1 MGSGGPC
8 YWGAPHF
15 GGQGT
20 RRWAWPPEKAW
31 SPEGAWP
38 LFVGVVSIDG
48 RVLIAEGAGPT
59 GATPGPGA
67 WLRWVAWLLA
77 AVGVAYRH
85 GGRGF
90 PVGAPARGGSFLG
103 RARAAAAAPP
113 PSGRARAGRGRR
125 RRRRRRKGAGRGG
138 PAVPRGGGHGGAA
151 AAAPGPE
158 QAPRYQEWILDT
170 IDSLRSRKARP
181 DLERICRMV
190 RRRHGP
196 EPERTRAELEKLI
209 QQRAV
214 LRVSYKG
221 SISYRNAARVQP
233 PRRPPPPARRPP
245 PVSLRD
251 TARLLG
257 GDGRL
262 TRGRLQGRG
271 GPPAPPGAAAPRAA
285 PPAKGL
291 RPGGGGLPA
300 HGPLKRR
307 GPSGSPTEQCPRRW
321 RGLSPRCRCP
331 QAGRAPG
338 RRGGPVQLHGRAQGQ
353 GVDPVE
359 WSVRDVV
366 EYFTEAGFPEQAGA
380 FQEQEIDGKSLLL
393 MQRAD
398 VLTGLSIRLGPALKI
413 YEYHVK
419 LLQRS
424 HFQDEEPP
432 PGALPGL
439 RDPPRAAGTPPD
451 PRGHPKPVGTP
462 RYLGGLLPPP
472 AAAHRD
478 FGGGRGSWGS
488 HLTLGVPPLFGGVPS
503 LFWGGSC
510 LSLGSHLSFEG
521 SRLAFEGGLISLL
534 GENPIFLLGVPPLF
548 ERGRQAR
555 AFRSAHAL

>member
-1 MGSGGPC
+1 M
-8 YWGAPHF
+8 
-15 GGQGT
+15 
-20 RRWAWPPEKAW
+20 
-31 SPEGAWP
+31 
-38 LFVGVVSIDG
+38 
-48 RVLIAEGAGPT
+48 
-59 GATPGPGA
+59 
-67 WLRWVAWLLA
+67 
-77 AVGVAYRH
+77 AV
-85 GGRGF
+85 
-90 PVGAPARGGSFLG
+90 
-103 RARAAAAAPP
+103 PP
-113 PSGRARAGRGRR
+113 P
-125 RRRRRRKGAGRGG
+125 
-138 PAVPRGGGHGGAA
+138 PP
-151 AAAPGPE
+151 PGPE

-262 TRGRLQGRG
+262 TRGRLQGS
-271 GPPAPPGAAAPRAA
+271 AA
-285 PPAKGL
+285 
-291 RPGGGGLPA
+291 PGGGGGGGTPEGIGGLRGQQRSQGDIGDPQENLA
-300 HGPLKRR
+300 GGGPPLRPPGQPPPERPPQPKACAPGEGGCQHMAPLKKEGAFGQPDRAVSPALA
-307 GPSGSPTEQCPRRW
+307 GAEPSVP
-321 RGLSPRCRCP
+321 LSPGRPGP
-331 QAGRAPG
+331 QAAEGAPFSCTAGRKDKA
-338 RRGGPVQLHGRAQGQ
+338 
-353 GVDPVE
+353 VDPVE

-432 PGALPGL
+432 PEPF
-439 RDPPRAAGTPPD
+439 
-451 PRGHPKPVGTP
+451 
-462 RYLGGLLPPP
+462 P
-472 AAAHRD
+472 A
-478 FGGGRGSWGS
+478 
-488 HLTLGVPPLFGGVPS
+488 
-503 LFWGGSC
+503 
-510 LSLGSHLSFEG
+510 
-521 SRLAFEGGLISLL
+521 
-534 GENPIFLLGVPPLF
+534 
-548 ERGRQAR
+548 
-555 AFRSAHAL
+555 

>member
-1 MGSGGPC
+1 M
-8 YWGAPHF
+8 
-15 GGQGT
+15 
-20 RRWAWPPEKAW
+20 
-31 SPEGAWP
+31 
-38 LFVGVVSIDG
+38 
-48 RVLIAEGAGPT
+48 
-59 GATPGPGA
+59 
-67 WLRWVAWLLA
+67 
-77 AVGVAYRH
+77 AV
-85 GGRGF
+85 
-90 PVGAPARGGSFLG
+90 
-103 RARAAAAAPP
+103 PP
-113 PSGRARAGRGRR
+113 P
-125 RRRRRRKGAGRGG
+125 
-138 PAVPRGGGHGGAA
+138 PP
-151 AAAPGPE
+151 PGPE

-262 TRGRLQGRG
+262 TRGRLQGS
-271 GPPAPPGAAAPRAA
+271 AA
-285 PPAKGL
+285 
-291 RPGGGGLPA
+291 PGGGGGAAGAAPGAGGGGGAGGGARPERTRLGA
-300 HGPLKRR
+300 IATAR
-307 GPSGSPTEQCPRRW
+307 GE
-321 RGLSPRCRCP
+321 RGRAA
-331 QAGRAPG
+331 AGRARKVRSGSSEASAREEEEEEEDEDEEDEDGTGSEASEDAGPPRQLNGEGRGGAPLRPPGQPPPERPPQPKACAPGEGGCQHMAPLKKEGAFGQPDRAVSPALAGAEPSVPLSPG
-338 RRGGPVQLHGRAQGQ
+338 RPGPQAAEGAPFSCTAARKDKAM
-353 GVDPVE
+353 DPVE

-432 PGALPGL
+432 PEPF
-439 RDPPRAAGTPPD
+439 
-451 PRGHPKPVGTP
+451 
-462 RYLGGLLPPP
+462 P
-472 AAAHRD
+472 A
-478 FGGGRGSWGS
+478 
-488 HLTLGVPPLFGGVPS
+488 
-503 LFWGGSC
+503 
-510 LSLGSHLSFEG
+510 
-521 SRLAFEGGLISLL
+521 
-534 GENPIFLLGVPPLF
+534 
-548 ERGRQAR
+548 
-555 AFRSAHAL
+555 

>member
-1 MGSGGPC
+1 M
-8 YWGAPHF
+8 
-15 GGQGT
+15 
-20 RRWAWPPEKAW
+20 
-31 SPEGAWP
+31 
-38 LFVGVVSIDG
+38 
-48 RVLIAEGAGPT
+48 
-59 GATPGPGA
+59 
-67 WLRWVAWLLA
+67 
-77 AVGVAYRH
+77 AV
-85 GGRGF
+85 
-90 PVGAPARGGSFLG
+90 
-103 RARAAAAAPP
+103 PP
-113 PSGRARAGRGRR
+113 P
-125 RRRRRRKGAGRGG
+125 
-138 PAVPRGGGHGGAA
+138 PP
-151 AAAPGPE
+151 PGPE

-262 TRGRLQGRG
+262 TRGRLRARPRPAAAGGRPERPPGRAAAAERAAGPGPSAPGWAPSPRPAGSAGERPREGAEQQRGSAREEEEEEEDEDEEDEDGTGSEASEDAGPPRQLNGEGRG
-271 GPPAPPGAAAPRAA
+271 GPPLRPPGQ
-285 PPAKGL
+285 PPPERPPQPKALSPALAGAEPSVPL
-291 RPGGGGLPA
+291 SPGRPG
-300 HGPLKRR
+300 
-307 GPSGSPTEQCPRRW
+307 
-321 RGLSPRCRCP
+321 P
-331 QAGRAPG
+331 QAAEGAPFSCTAGRKDKA
-338 RRGGPVQLHGRAQGQ
+338 
-353 GVDPVE
+353 VDPVE

-432 PGALPGL
+432 PEPF
-439 RDPPRAAGTPPD
+439 
-451 PRGHPKPVGTP
+451 
-462 RYLGGLLPPP
+462 P
-472 AAAHRD
+472 A
-478 FGGGRGSWGS
+478 
-488 HLTLGVPPLFGGVPS
+488 
-503 LFWGGSC
+503 
-510 LSLGSHLSFEG
+510 
-521 SRLAFEGGLISLL
+521 
-534 GENPIFLLGVPPLF
+534 
-548 ERGRQAR
+548 
-555 AFRSAHAL
+555 

>member
-1 MGSGGPC
+1 M
-8 YWGAPHF
+8 
-15 GGQGT
+15 
-20 RRWAWPPEKAW
+20 
-31 SPEGAWP
+31 
-38 LFVGVVSIDG
+38 
-48 RVLIAEGAGPT
+48 
-59 GATPGPGA
+59 
-67 WLRWVAWLLA
+67 
-77 AVGVAYRH
+77 AV
-85 GGRGF
+85 
-90 PVGAPARGGSFLG
+90 
-103 RARAAAAAPP
+103 PP
-113 PSGRARAGRGRR
+113 P
-125 RRRRRRKGAGRGG
+125 
-138 PAVPRGGGHGGAA
+138 PP
-151 AAAPGPE
+151 PGPE

-262 TRGRLQGRG
+262 TRGRLQGSAAPGGGGGAAGAAPGREAAAAAAAERAAGPGPSAPGWAPSPRPAGSAGRAAAGRARKPPCSSSEASAREEEEEEEDEEEEDEDGTGSEASEEAGPPRQLNGEGRG
-271 GPPAPPGAAAPRAA
+271 GPPLRPPGQPPPERPPQPKACAPGEGGCQHMAPLKKEGAFGQPDRAVS
-285 PPAKGL
+285 PALVGAEPSVPL
-291 RPGGGGLPA
+291 SPGRPG
-300 HGPLKRR
+300 
-307 GPSGSPTEQCPRRW
+307 
-321 RGLSPRCRCP
+321 P
-331 QAGRAPG
+331 QAAEGAPFSCTAGRKDKA
-338 RRGGPVQLHGRAQGQ
+338 
-353 GVDPVE
+353 VDPVE

-432 PGALPGL
+432 PEPF
-439 RDPPRAAGTPPD
+439 
-451 PRGHPKPVGTP
+451 
-462 RYLGGLLPPP
+462 P
-472 AAAHRD
+472 A
-478 FGGGRGSWGS
+478 
-488 HLTLGVPPLFGGVPS
+488 
-503 LFWGGSC
+503 
-510 LSLGSHLSFEG
+510 
-521 SRLAFEGGLISLL
+521 
-534 GENPIFLLGVPPLF
+534 
-548 ERGRQAR
+548 
-555 AFRSAHAL
+555 

>member
-1 MGSGGPC
+1 M
-8 YWGAPHF
+8 
-15 GGQGT
+15 
-20 RRWAWPPEKAW
+20 
-31 SPEGAWP
+31 
-38 LFVGVVSIDG
+38 
-48 RVLIAEGAGPT
+48 
-59 GATPGPGA
+59 
-67 WLRWVAWLLA
+67 
-77 AVGVAYRH
+77 AV
-85 GGRGF
+85 
-90 PVGAPARGGSFLG
+90 
-103 RARAAAAAPP
+103 PP
-113 PSGRARAGRGRR
+113 P
-125 RRRRRRKGAGRGG
+125 
-138 PAVPRGGGHGGAA
+138 PP
-151 AAAPGPE
+151 PGPE

-262 TRGRLQGRG
+262 TRGRLQGSAAPGGGGGAAGAAPGAGGGGGAGGGARPERTRLGAIATARGERGRAAAGRARKPPCSSSEASAREEEEEEEDEDDEDEDGTGSEASEDAGPPRQLNGEGRG
-271 GPPAPPGAAAPRAA
+271 GPPLRPPGQPPPERPPQPKACAPGEGGCQHMAPLKKEGAFGQPDRAVS
-285 PPAKGL
+285 PALAGAEPSVPL
-291 RPGGGGLPA
+291 SPGRPG
-300 HGPLKRR
+300 
-307 GPSGSPTEQCPRRW
+307 
-321 RGLSPRCRCP
+321 P
-331 QAGRAPG
+331 QAAEGAPFSCTAGRKDKA
-338 RRGGPVQLHGRAQGQ
+338 
-353 GVDPVE
+353 VDPVE

-432 PGALPGL
+432 PEPF
-439 RDPPRAAGTPPD
+439 
-451 PRGHPKPVGTP
+451 
-462 RYLGGLLPPP
+462 P
-472 AAAHRD
+472 A
-478 FGGGRGSWGS
+478 
-488 HLTLGVPPLFGGVPS
+488 
-503 LFWGGSC
+503 
-510 LSLGSHLSFEG
+510 
-521 SRLAFEGGLISLL
+521 
-534 GENPIFLLGVPPLF
+534 
-548 ERGRQAR
+548 
-555 AFRSAHAL
+555 